1 MYMYYSD
8 VLLKLQRFALILDVC
23 LRSARKP
30 FCWCISRTSKAAHS
44 SVQVQGLGEA
54 NTGEKAAPPG
64 SMTPVRAGERDRT
77 RERERQREIERDRE
91 REGERANTQ
100 GSGTTSYQGRDL
112 LQQFEFLELKASIQL
127 AVSCFEQSFAAPA
140 CQTSTYENLRV
151 AFHGAGEPVPRG
163 ISAPSFFLSL
173 SQCFAPPPPP
183 AASQRQTA
191 ETKS

>member
-1 MYMYYSD
+1 M
-8 VLLKLQRFALILDVC
+8 FVC
-23 LRSARKP
+23 DRPENRSVGAFR
-30 FCWCISRTSKAAHS
+30 
-44 SVQVQGLGEA
+44 G
-54 NTGEKAAPPG
+54 
-64 SMTPVRAGERDRT
+64 PVRLHTLVCKCKDWGGKHRRKSSTSREYDSSAGWRKRQNE

-127 AVSCFEQSFAAPA
+127 AVSCFEQGFAAPA

-173 SQCFAPPPPP
+173 SQCFAPPP